1 MERYKYE
8 DSQLAHF
15 LLSAGYYLG
24 KMNFSLPSYA
34 LNMYKSGNNNDRTL
48 RDVLSE
54 VNGKFLLLE
63 FKRDKIGIENEKKKP
78 FRINLID
85 YLKTADGMDY
95 FPASVYGH
103 LICYPSKQPTKIDF
117 ELQSFGIILD
127 GPSND
132 KYRLT
137 GVDEFMDS
145 LVLSSRKKIS
155 VGCSFDEI
163 DSYLKLLHSYSSKAN
178 YFISGVLL
186 HFDESL
192 GLRVF
197 PFEDLHFLE
206 KNISW
211 EHESVKKKRALASNQ
226 LIV

>member
-15 LLSAGYYLG
+15 LLSSGYYLG
-24 KMNFSLPSYA
+24 KLNYSLPYA
-34 LNMYKSGNNNDRTL
+34 LNLYKGGNNNDRRL
-48 RDVLSE
+48 KDVLSS
-54 VNGKFLLLE
+54 VDGKFFLLE

-85 YLKTADGMDY
+85 YLKTPDGLDY

-103 LICYPSKQPTKIDF
+103 LICYPSKKGAEMDF
-117 ELQSFGIILD
+117 ELQSFGIILE

-132 KYRLT
+132 KYRLH
-137 GVDEFMDS
+137 GVEEFVDS
-145 LVLSSRKKIS
+145 LILNSRKKIN
-155 VGCSFDEI
+155 VGCSFDEMENYI
-163 DSYLKLLHSYSSKAN
+163 KLLSAYASKTT
-178 YFISGVLL
+178 YIVSGVLV
-186 HFDESL
+186 HFDETL

-197 PFEDLHFLE
+197 PFDDLSFLE

-211 EHESVKKKRALASNQ
+211 EHESVKKKREE
-226 LIV
+226 LISSE